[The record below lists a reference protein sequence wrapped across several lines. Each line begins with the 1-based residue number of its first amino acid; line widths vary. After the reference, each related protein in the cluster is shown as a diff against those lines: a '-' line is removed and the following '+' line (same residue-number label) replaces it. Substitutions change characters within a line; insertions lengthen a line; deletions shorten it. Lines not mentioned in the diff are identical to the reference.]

1 MDPCNEILSARERNQ
16 LVINITAWVNL
27 KINMP
32 NERSQTEKSAHYIIP
47 LM

>member
-1 MDPCNEILSARERNQ
+1 MDPRNEILTTRERNQ
-16 LVINITAWVNL
+16 LLINVTAWANL

-32 NERSQTEKSAHYIIP
+32 PERSQTEKSAHYIIP